1 MRVFTAAERRNRLG
15 RRHHLAPE
23 APAADVTSLAERLVG
38 LHASDPATPF
48 LTARARVP
56 AFTASD
62 LELAL
67 YEQNALRKH
76 LAMRR
81 TLFVFPTDLLPVVQ
95 SACTEAVLAGER
107 KRLVRDVERAGIARD
122 GARWLARAERA
133 TLNALAER
141 GEATG
146 AQLSRAVPEIQGKI
160 TIGEGRSWGGQIG
173 VAGRVF
179 TILSAGGQIVR
190 GPPDGSWTSSR
201 HRWTLAGARQIPR
214 VPEPEARR
222 ELVRRWLG
230 AFGPATMTD
239 LAWWTGLGLTR
250 VRAATAELRAVEVD
264 LEDGPGVVL
273 PDDLDP
279 DPAVDPWAA
288 FLPSLDPTTMGWKQR
303 DWYLGQHAAALFDL
317 SGNAG
322 PTLWWDGRVVG
333 GWSQR
338 GSGEVSYRLLEDV
351 GLEARSVI
359 EGEAARL
366 QEWLGDIVVTARFP
380 TPLHR
385 ELAG

>member
-1 MRVFTAAERRNRLG
+1 
-15 RRHHLAPE
+15 
-23 APAADVTSLAERLVG
+23 LVG

-48 LTARARVP
+48 LTARARIPGFEV
-56 AFTASD
+56 SD

-67 YEQNALRKH
+67 YERGALRKH

-95 SACTEAVLAGER
+95 AACTRAVLAAER

-122 GARWLARAERA
+122 GARWLVKAERA
-133 TLNALAER
+133 TLKALAER

-146 AQLSRAVPEIQGKI
+146 AQLSREVPELQGKI

-190 GPPDGSWTSSR
+190 GPPTGSWRSSR
-201 HRWTLAGARQIPR
+201 HRWALAGTAQTPP
-214 VPEPEARR
+214 VPETEARR
-222 ELVRRWLG
+222 ELVRRWLD
-230 AFGPATMTD
+230 AFGPATITD

-250 VRAATAELRAVEVD
+250 VREAAGALGVVAVD
-264 LEDGPGVVL
+264 LDGESGLVL
-273 PDDLDP
+273 PDDVDP
-279 DPAVDPWAA
+279 DPPAAPWAA

-303 DWYLGQHAAALFDL
+303 DWYLGGHGAALFDL

-322 PTLWWDGRVVG
+322 PTVWWDGRVVG

-338 GSGEVSYRLLEDV
+338 GSGQVAYRLLEDV
-351 GLEARSVI
+351 GADACAVI
-359 EGEAARL
+359 EREATRL
-366 QEWLGDIVVTARFP
+366 QDWLGDTVVTARFP
-380 TPLHR
+380 TAFHR
-385 ELAG
+385 DLTG